1 MKLTIVGSIP
11 EGSSINIQCNH
22 QTQTLYSFD
31 NKVVFDIPESEHNIT
46 ITMEG
51 CPQEIN
57 YTCKHI
63 IVFLLTALF
72 QGIWNIIIMNNNS
85 EWYKEAAAYRMTAT
99 CDFCK
104 SNDMDF
110 QMNLSESKWSKS
122 ENTWLCPE
130 MKIFPNPGFK
140 IHFEKQPQS
149 IKNAFFN
156 YTKRM
161 LSFITVIVCI
171 LIVLFVI
178 STLHHITA
186 ASAIIIFLMVSLS
199 LLTGWSIL
207 HECKRCKRLVSH
219 FILNS

>member
-22 QTQTLYSFD
+22 QTQTLYSVD
-31 NKVVFDIPESEHNIT
+31 NKVVFDIPESEHIA
-46 ITMEG
+46 ITMKE

-57 YTCKHI
+57 YTYKHI

-72 QGIWNIIIMNNNS
+72 QGIGNIIIMNNSS
-85 EWYKEAAAYRMTAT
+85 EWYKEVVAYRMTAT

-104 SNDMDF
+104 NDDMDF
-110 QMNLSESKWSKS
+110 QINLSESKWSES
-122 ENTWLCPE
+122 ESTWLCPE
-130 MKIFPNPGFK
+130 MKIVPNPDFK

-161 LSFITVIVCI
+161 LSFFAVIVCI
-171 LIVLFVI
+171 LIILLVV
-178 STLHHITA
+178 SALHRIAT

-207 HECKRCKRLVSH
+207 HEYRRCKRLIKG
-219 FILNS
+219 FILNL

>member
-1 MKLTIVGSIP
+1 MKLTIVGSVP

-22 QTQTLYSFD
+22 QTQTLYSVD
-31 NKVVFDIPESEHNIT
+31 NKVVFDIPESEHIT
-46 ITMEG
+46 ITMEE

-63 IVFLLTALF
+63 IMFLFTALF
-72 QGIWNIIIMNNNS
+72 QGIWNIIIMNNSS
-85 EWYKEAAAYRMTAT
+85 EWYKEVSAYRMTAT

-104 SNDMDF
+104 NDDMDF
-110 QMNLSESKWSKS
+110 QINLSESKWSES
-122 ENTWLCPE
+122 ESTWLCPE
-130 MKIFPNPGFK
+130 MKIIPNSDFE

-161 LSFITVIVCI
+161 LSFFTVIICI
-171 LIVLFVI
+171 LIVLLII
-178 STLHHITA
+178 STLHRIAT
-186 ASAIIIFLMVSLS
+186 ASAIIIFLIVSLS

-207 HECKRCKRLVSH
+207 HEYRRCKRLIKGFVLS
-219 FILNS
+219 L

>member
-1 MKLTIVGSIP
+1 MKLTIVGYVP

-22 QTQTLYSFD
+22 QTQTLYSVD
-31 NKVVFDIPESEHNIT
+31 NKVVFDIPESEHIA
-46 ITMEG
+46 ITMEE

-63 IVFLLTALF
+63 IMFLLTALF
-72 QGIWNIIIMNNNS
+72 QGIWNIIIMNNSS
-85 EWYKEAAAYRMTAT
+85 EWYKDVTAYRMTAT

-110 QMNLSESKWSKS
+110 QMNLSESKWSES

-130 MKIFPNPGFK
+130 MKIVPNPDFE

-161 LSFITVIVCI
+161 LSFVAVIACI
-171 LIVLFVI
+171 LIVLLVI

-207 HECKRCKRLVSH
+207 HEYRRCKQLTKR